1 MTRLEKIQN
10 IGLNSDETAKVLIYS
25 DQGLRWIKNTN
36 ELNHQKEMDKFID
49 NVVSKPRKQIN
60 EFVAFVKDNYLAPEG
75 EEVDNEDFI
84 RRWNGAYDLLTVQ
97 KNSPGSVQK

>member
-1 MTRLEKIQN
+1 MKMNRLEKLQK

-49 NVVSKPRKQIN
+49 NVVSKP
-60 EFVAFVKDNYLAPEG
+60 
-75 EEVDNEDFI
+75 
-84 RRWNGAYDLLTVQ
+84 
-97 KNSPGSVQK
+97 